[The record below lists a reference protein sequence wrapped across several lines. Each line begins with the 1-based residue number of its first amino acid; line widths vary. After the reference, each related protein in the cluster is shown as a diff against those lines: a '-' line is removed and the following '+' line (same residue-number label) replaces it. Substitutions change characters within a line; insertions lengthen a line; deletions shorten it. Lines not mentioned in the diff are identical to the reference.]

1 MVADILCSILSQFAS
16 ESFPPLSPLRS
27 PLYLSSFPTADI
39 PMLASPA
46 DAIFWIAVACCSVA
60 QVAIIRSVLI
70 SQSRT
75 AAGAATAASEVPSPP
90 SPTSLGRR
98 VAEIAW
104 AVLPGVAL
112 VVLFLFT
119 WRAMHEVH
127 VTAQV
132 VASA

>member
-1 MVADILCSILSQFAS
+1 MVADKSGLYPLTIRLQ
-16 ESFPPLSPLRS
+16 SFPPLSPLRS
-27 PLYLSSFPTADI
+27 PLYLSSFPIADI
-39 PMLASPA
+39 PMPASAA

-60 QVAIIRSVLI
+60 QLAIIRSVLI
-70 SQSRT
+70 SQSRM
-75 AAGAATAASEVPSPP
+75 AAGAASDVAAPT

-98 VAEIAW
+98 VAELAW

-112 VVLFLFT
+112 VVLFLVT

-132 VASA
+132 VASVRP